1 MLNLPKLQAFIAP
14 LSAPIPSAISV
25 GAEAYHFITPQTN
38 EYWGYLAAFAAFI
51 GIETVGGAS
60 CYATIKL
67 HRQRDYGAEFWV
79 SICGILVYIAS
90 GLWTLANSPT
100 IIFFFL
106 APFAY
111 FAYSILQS
119 MEQEIDAKTNE
130 TEAQIRLIEAETRR
144 TNAESRKI
152 KVEKTESMQNN
163 AKPMQTDTKV
173 QSYICSVCNEK
184 FDNPRK
190 FAAHSRWKHPKS

>member
-1 MLNLPKLQAFIAP
+1 MFNLPKLQAFIAP

-25 GAEAYHFITPQTN
+25 GAEAYHFITPQTS
-38 EYWGYLAAFAAFI
+38 EYWGYLAALAAFI

-67 HRQRDYGAEFWV
+67 HRQRNYGAEFWV

-90 GLWTLANSPT
+90 GLWTLYNTPT

-111 FAYSILQS
+111 FAYSILRS
-119 MEQEIDAKTNE
+119 MEQEIDEKVHE
-130 TEAQIRLIEAETRR
+130 TEAQIRLIEAETKR
-144 TNAESRKI
+144 TNAESKKI
-152 KVEKTESMQNN
+152 KAEKTDYMHFDAKTMQNN
-163 AKPMQTDTKV
+163 AKKQM
-173 QSYICSVCNEK
+173 YFCIVCNEE